1 MTTLDAPNP
10 TKTGGKAASRKA
22 ARPLPG
28 MGGMNTAGVDYGAP
42 KGDPGMFG
50 PDSVAWRVHANPI
63 ALAVG
68 GIAAVILELAEPRV
82 RSGVWDHSIFKTDP
96 LKRMQRTGEATLITT
111 YGPTK
116 AAQARIDMVTRMHAR
131 VGGVTPEGQAYTAL
145 EPELMTWVHI
155 TAGWGFM
162 NAYNR
167 YVAPL
172 SPTDQDRYYA
182 EGARV
187 GHAFGAVDV
196 PGSVAE
202 VDAWFARMRPRSA
215 GLLYADHR
223 RVPGHRLD
231 HLAHRPG
238 RPGAAA
244 AGGAGLHRPAAG
256 GPACRAEAAGE
267 AGAAGRGE
275 RGPTPTGQGR
285 RQVTAGRGA
294 AGLCADGA
302 GVAGVVLQYQS
313 AWFEPRPA
321 VALTMTKVW
330 D

>member
-10 TKTGGKAASRKA
+10 TKTGGKAAPPKA

-172 SPTDQDRYYA
+172 SRAEQDRYYA
-182 EGARV
+182 EGGAIGR
-187 GHAFGAVDV
+187 AFGAVDV

-202 VDAWFARMRPRSA
+202 VDAWFARMRPKLVPHPIIDEFLGIVSTTSPI
-215 GLLYADHR
+215 GL
-223 RVPGHRLD
+223 
-231 HLAHRPG
+231 
-238 RPGAAA
+238 
-244 AGGAGLHRPAAG
+244 
-256 GPACRAEAAGE
+256 
-267 AGAAGRGE
+267 AGR
-275 RGPTPTGQGR
+275 
-285 RQVTAGRGA
+285 
-294 AGLCADGA
+294 
-302 GVAGVVLQYQS
+302 VLQPLVVQAS
-313 AWFEPRPA
+313 IALLPADLQAALKLPVKRGRLA
-321 VALTMTKVW
+321 VANASLPLLAKVAAKSPP
-330 D
+330 DEARQAYARMGREVPS